1 MSWKDDTALFQL
13 MRTSLYTAIVGD
25 RLDQHGRRHQF
36 LPPECRPLRPEMVVA
51 GRAMTVLETD
61 IEAGQEPQEPAEPFG
76 RMLEAL
82 DSLRPN
88 EVYLAAGSSAPY
100 ALWGELM
107 STAARARGATGA
119 VLAGY
124 TRDARPILAMDFPV
138 FCYGTYAP
146 DQRRRGLVT
155 AHHVELVINATR
167 VRPGDIVFGDIDGV
181 VVVPHELEV
190 EIIEEALEQ
199 VRKEK
204 KALHDLRNG
213 RLAVD
218 VFRDYGIL

>member
-1 MSWKDDTALFQL
+1 MSWKDDTELFQL

-36 LPPECRPLRPEMVVA
+36 LPPECRPLRPEMMVA

-107 STAARARGATGA
+107 
-119 VLAGY
+119 
-124 TRDARPILAMDFPV
+124 
-138 FCYGTYAP
+138 
-146 DQRRRGLVT
+146 
-155 AHHVELVINATR
+155 
-167 VRPGDIVFGDIDGV
+167 
-181 VVVPHELEV
+181 
-190 EIIEEALEQ
+190 
-199 VRKEK
+199 
-204 KALHDLRNG
+204 
-213 RLAVD
+213 
-218 VFRDYGIL
+218 